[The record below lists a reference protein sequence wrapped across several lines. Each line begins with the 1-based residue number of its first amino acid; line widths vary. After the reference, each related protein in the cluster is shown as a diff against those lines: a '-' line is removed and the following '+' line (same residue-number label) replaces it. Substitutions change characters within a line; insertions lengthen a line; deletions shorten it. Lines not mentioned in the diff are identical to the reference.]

1 MEGGSSDGEKK
12 PPESG
17 GGGGGGGSGGG
28 GEPKSKRKMK
38 TASQLEALEK
48 TYQVATYPSEALR
61 AELSVQLGLTDR
73 QLQMWF
79 CHRRLK
85 DRKPQSAGSGKRAR
99 KGEASPAAAAAAT
112 VGPPAAITPP
122 LPPPS
127 VGPKDEMLGGELGNE
142 HGSGSGSGSSPYGHM
157 DPRRGYV
164 GPRPGVA
171 VPRISGHGRYYEP
184 HQSVA
189 EARAI
194 AFVEAQLGESLREDG
209 PALGMEFDPI
219 PPGAFGAPIA
229 TSTAPQKSTGRTY
242 EYERSDTKPVKG
254 SNRAPHEYQFLP
266 EQPTVRSESYERV
279 AQSHYY
285 GSPSDGPGTKTPPLS
300 SGRSYIHGYEEV
312 PVAYG
317 VPNQM
322 PSLNLISQPGKVGSL
337 MPSTSGD
344 YEAIARKSPYMNMG
358 MESPFSANPIS
369 GLDNALV
376 PSERRATPEED
387 AGRVER
393 KRKNEEA
400 RIAKEIEAHEKKM
413 RKELERQDILRR
425 KREEQMRKEMER
437 QDRERRKEEERL
449 LREKQ
454 REEER
459 YQREQKREM
468 ERREKFLL
476 KESIRAEKM
485 KQKEELRREREA
497 ARQKAAND
505 RAVARRLAKE
515 STELIEDERLE
526 LMEIAASRK
535 SLTSILS
542 LDSETLQ
549 NLDSFREMLREFPP
563 KSVQLKKPFAMRP
576 WMGSE
581 ENVGNLLMVWRFLI
595 TFADVLGLWPFT
607 LDEFVQAFHDYDP
620 RLLGEIHVALL
631 RTIIKDIE
639 DVARTPSTGL
649 GVNQNSVANPVGGHP
664 QIVEGAYAWGFD
676 IRSWQCNLSPLTW
689 PEVLRQFALSA
700 GFGPKLKK
708 RNVEQAYTREENEGN
723 DGIDIISNLRTGAA
737 VENAVAIMR
746 ERGYSNPRRSRHR
759 LTPGTVKFAAFHVL
773 SLEGGNGLNIL
784 EVADRIQK
792 SGLRDLTTSK
802 TPEASIA
809 AALSRDTKLFER
821 TAPSTYCVRSPY
833 RKDPADGEAILSTAR
848 EKIRVFKSGFAEGV
862 EADVDGMEADD
873 VEKDEDS
880 ESDTAE
886 DPEIDDLGTEL
897 TLNKDANPSN
907 DRNSCVTKVG
917 SDNGSG
923 DLHTRVGKT
932 TNGLANAGDILSSAH
947 LENFNDLNDNGCFV
961 DESVDVGGIC
971 QESNNADLEDTDIDE
986 SCPGEPWVQGLMEG
1000 EYSNLSVE
1008 ERLNALVALIGV
1020 ATEGNTI
1027 RVVLEE
1033 RLEAATALKKQMWA
1047 EAQLDKRRL
1056 KEEYLMKTPYASF
1069 VPNKTESNTATSAPD
1084 SRQSPM
1090 LILDE
1095 NNEAMMNSAM
1105 QQKPFHDAHVD
1116 NNLLAD
1122 LPSDKNLTAQNVAA
1136 GSDNLALQQS
1146 VYAAERC
1153 RAQLKSYIGHKA
1165 EEMYVYRSLPLG
1177 QDRRRN
1183 RYWQFIASASC
1194 NDPGAGRIFVELHT
1208 GGWRLIDSEEGFDAL
1223 LASLDVR
1230 GVRESHLHALLRKVE
1245 TLFKESV
1252 RKQRLDS
1259 SINRQNDSTIKAEAS
1274 EVPFNPESSCG
1285 TDSPSSTVCASNS
1298 EMPEPSS
1305 SFKIESGRSNLE
1317 VKNAF
1322 RRYQNFEEWMWRE
1335 CFSASVLCATKYG
1348 KKRCTELLCRCDS
1361 CHDLYFFEDNHCPTC
1376 HKTYTACDKN
1386 FNFSDHMAQ
1395 CQEIKVN
1402 LEWNLQCQ
1410 HYPPRIR
1417 LIKALLA
1424 LVEVCIPPEA
1434 FHSVWSDTY
1443 RKSWGMKL
1451 HVSSSAEDL
1460 LQVLTLLEGVIKKDF
1475 LLSNF
1480 QTTGELLA
1488 SGNGVGCSVNDAS
1501 NFGTVTMLPWVPQT
1515 TSAVALRLME
1525 LDSAVSYLPDQKAK
1539 DTEPRHFLKLPSKY
1553 TVVRNNVQEDD
1564 FAGPLGENQQEDG
1577 WFDRGSDLGFAAI
1590 RGSRGRG
1597 RGRTRGGRSQR
1608 RVVGSRGAEP
1618 SGRSVA
1624 SNERLGDVLGGWKG
1638 SSSRGKGG
1646 RKRGR
1651 RSVRKRQKPVK
1662 KAAAAV
1668 GGRALPE
1675 PIIFDKSP
1683 PGFSGRDEWNREESR
1698 QLQLD
1703 EVEIIDDS
1711 NSERSDYDDDDNGQA
1726 SGDEYEDMAI
1736 DDYAAVYN
1744 GRPTHLSGYNIDDGD
1759 EVDDDQYEVGDDDDR
1774 DEVGNDDDR
1783 EEVADDMDEDDV
1795 DVDGGE
1801 YEQGDLD
1808 VGGYFNAD
1816 SDDDIEGNGDEDG
1829 MRDDRDQDD
1838 TSESASTDYSSD

>member
-1 MEGGSSDGEKK
+1 MEGCTSDGEKK

-17 GGGGGGGSGGG
+17 GGGGGEGGGGGSAGG
-28 GEPKSKRKMK
+28 GEPKAKRKMK
-38 TASQLEALEK
+38 TASQLEVLEK
-48 TYQVATYPSEALR
+48 TYQVATYPSETLR

-85 DRKPQSAGSGKRAR
+85 DRKPQSAGGGASKRSK
-99 KGEASPAAAAAAT
+99 KGEALPAAATPVGSAAA
-112 VGPPAAITPP
+112 GTPP
-122 LPPPS
+122 LPPPPP
-127 VGPKDEMLGGELGNE
+127 VGPKDEMMGGELGNE
-142 HGSGSGSGSSPYGHM
+142 RGSGSGSGSSPYGHM
-157 DPRRGYV
+157 DPRRGYAC
-164 GPRPGVA
+164 RPGVA

-184 HQSVA
+184 TQAV
-189 EARAI
+189 ELRAI
-194 AFVEAQLGESLREDG
+194 AFVEAQLGEPLREDG
-209 PALGMEFDPI
+209 PALGMEFDPL
-219 PPGAFGAPIA
+219 PPGAFGAPIV
-229 TSTAPQKSTGRTY
+229 PQKSTARTY
-242 EYERSDTKPVKG
+242 EAALYERSDGKPVKG
-254 SNRAPHEYQFLP
+254 SSRALHEYQFLP
-266 EQPTVRSESYERV
+266 EQPTVRSESYERM
-279 AQSHYY
+279 AQSNYY
-285 GSPSDGPGTKTPPLS
+285 GSPSDGPGAKTPPLS
-300 SGRSYIHGYEEV
+300 SGRSYIHGYEDV
-312 PVAYG
+312 PVTYG
-317 VPNQM
+317 VPNQV
-322 PSLNLISQPGKVGSL
+322 PSLNLMPPQGKVGSL
-337 MPSTSGD
+337 VPSTSGD
-344 YEAIARKSPYMNMG
+344 YDAVGRKSPYMNMG
-358 MESPFSANPIS
+358 MESSFNANQAS
-369 GLDNALV
+369 GLDSV
-376 PSERRATPEED
+376 VMPSERRVTQEEE

-393 KRKNEEA
+393 KRKSEEA
-400 RIAKEIEAHEKKM
+400 RVAKEIEAHEKKM

-476 KESIRAEKM
+476 KESLRAEKM
-485 KQKEELRREREA
+485 KQKEELRKEREA

-505 RAVARRLAKE
+505 RAVARKLAKE

-535 SLTSILS
+535 SLPSILS
-542 LDSETLQ
+542 LDSETLL
-549 NLDSFREMLREFPP
+549 NLDSFRDMLQVFPP
-563 KSVQLKKPFAMRP
+563 KSVQLKRPFAMRP

-620 RLLGEIHVALL
+620 RLLGEIHVAIL

-649 GVNQNSVANPVGGHP
+649 GTNQNTVANPVGGHP

-676 IRSWQCNLSPLTW
+676 IRSWQCNLSSLTW

-708 RNVEQAYTREENEGN
+708 RNVEQSYSREENEGD
-723 DGIDIISNLRTGAA
+723 DGTDIISNLRNGAA

-746 ERGYSNPRRSRHR
+746 ERGYSNPRKSRHR

-773 SLEGGNGLNIL
+773 SLEGSRGLNIL

-833 RKDPADGEAILSTAR
+833 RKDPADAETLLSSAR
-848 EKIRVFKSGFAEGV
+848 EKIRAFKIGYVDEV

-880 ESDTAE
+880 DSDIAE

-897 TLNKDANPSN
+897 IPSKDANSLYHS
-907 DRNSCVTKVG
+907 DSCVPKVG
-917 SDNGSG
+917 SGNGSG
-923 DLHTRVGKT
+923 ELHSHLVDSTP
-932 TNGLANAGDILSSAH
+932 NGLADVDDVLSTAH
-947 LENFNDLNDNGCFV
+947 LESYNELSNNGCFV
-961 DESVDVGGIC
+961 EESMEVGRSC
-971 QESNNADLEDTDIDE
+971 LEVNNTDHEDTDIDE
-986 SCPGEPWVQGLMEG
+986 SCPGEPWVQGLMEV

-1027 RVVLEE
+1027 RLVLEE

-1056 KEEYLMKTPYASF
+1056 KEEYLMKTPYAAF
-1069 VPNKTESNTATSAPD
+1069 IPNKTESNTITSAPD
-1084 SRQSPM
+1084 SNQSPM
-1090 LILDE
+1090 LVLDE
-1095 NNEAMMNSAM
+1095 NNEAMVNHATL
-1105 QQKPFHDAHVD
+1105 QKPFPDSQND
-1116 NNLLAD
+1116 NLQAE
-1122 LPSDKNLTAQNVAA
+1122 LPCDKNLTPPNSAL

-1194 NDPGAGRIFVELHT
+1194 NDPGAGRIFVELHN
-1208 GGWRLIDSEEGFDAL
+1208 GHWKLIDSGEGFDSL

-1245 TLFKESV
+1245 PLFKESV
-1252 RKQRLDS
+1252 KKKQSDTGVEQHEISLK
-1259 SINRQNDSTIKAEAS
+1259 TEAS
-1274 EVPFNPESSCG
+1274 EVPFGPENSGC
-1285 TDSPSSTVCASNS
+1285 TDSPSSIVCTSNS
-1298 EMPEPSS
+1298 EMLELSS
-1305 SFKIESGRSNLE
+1305 SFNIESGRNSVE
-1317 VKNAF
+1317 VKNALQ
-1322 RRYQNFEEWMWRE
+1322 RYRSFEEWMWQE

-1348 KKRCTELLCRCDS
+1348 KKRCVELVRRCDS
-1361 CHDLYFFEDNHCPTC
+1361 CRDLYFLEDNHCPTC
-1376 HKTYTACDKN
+1376 HATYSTFDNN
-1386 FNFSDHMAQ
+1386 FDFSEHLAQ
-1395 CQEIKVN
+1395 CQESKFN
-1402 LEWNLQCQ
+1402 LELNLQRQ
-1410 HYPPRIR
+1410 EFPPPRIR
-1417 LIKALLA
+1417 LIKTLLA

-1434 FHSVWSDTY
+1434 FQAVWSDTY
-1443 RKSWGMKL
+1443 RKSWGLKL
-1451 HVSSSAEDL
+1451 YMSSSAEDL
-1460 LQVLTLLEGVIKKDF
+1460 LQVLTLLEGGIKREF

-1488 SGNGVGCSVNDAS
+1488 SGNAVGYVVNDAS
-1501 NFGTVTMLPWVPQT
+1501 NFGTVTMLPWIPQT

-1525 LDSAVSYLPDQKAK
+1525 LDSAISYLPDQKAK
-1539 DTEPRHFLKLPSKY
+1539 DTEHRHFLKLPSKY
-1553 TVVRNNVQEDD
+1553 TVVRNVQEDEL
-1564 FAGPLGENQQEDG
+1564 AGPSSEYQQEDS
-1577 WFDRGSDLGFAAI
+1577 WFDPANDVGFASI
-1590 RGSRGRG
+1590 RGRGGRG
-1597 RGRTRGGRSQR
+1597 RGRNSRGGKSQR
-1608 RVVGSRGAEP
+1608 RVSGFGGVEP
-1618 SGRSVA
+1618 GQRSLP
-1624 SNERLGDVLGGWKG
+1624 SNERHGEALGAWKG
-1638 SSSRGKGG
+1638 RNNRGGKGG

-1651 RSVRKRQKPVK
+1651 RTVKKRQKPAK
-1662 KAAAAV
+1662 KAAPAV
-1668 GGRALPE
+1668 ASRSLPE
-1675 PIIFDKSP
+1675 PIIFEKSP
-1683 PGFSGRDEWNREESR
+1683 PGFSGRDEWNQEEM
-1698 QLQLD
+1698 QVD
-1703 EVEIIDDS
+1703 EVDDVNDDS

-1726 SGDEYEDMAI
+1726 SGDEYDDMAI
-1736 DDYAAVYN
+1736 DDYTAIYN
-1744 GRPTHLSGYNIDDGD
+1744 GRPPHLSDYNVDVD
-1759 EVDDDQYEVGDDDDR
+1759 EEDDDDDVGDDDDR
-1774 DEVGNDDDR
+1774 DEV
-1783 EEVADDMDEDDV
+1783 ADDVDEDDV
-1795 DVDGGE
+1795 DDGGD
-1801 YEQGDLD
+1801 YEQEGDLVD
-1808 VGGYFNAD
+1808 VGGYLNAD
-1816 SDDDIEGNGDEDG
+1816 SDDDGNGNEDG
-1829 MRDDRDQDD
+1829 RRERDQDE
-1838 TSESASTDYSSD
+1838 TSESASSDYSSE